1 METRSSPSV
10 AVLHCLA
17 LTAGVPSF
25 STAPKPHLFHQL
37 QEDFDMERLTRV
49 YLREEKRQQTRE
61 DVDLESRHKR
71 TRSLSPPPPPP
82 SRSAVNSSSSSSSAS
97 SSSASP
103 SSSSPSSPSSSCE
116 EQTSAKKK
124 KKAKREKPSKKAA
137 AAKQPHTK
145 LGEQQRRRVKSA
157 HANTSSSLLNDDGG
171 AVAKEEKKTKKH
183 KQQQKTKKKKS
194 AAISSPRALPPPPLE
209 EEGHLLAPSSSS
221 SSASKLSTEKQPPLV
236 DPVMLTE
243 LGPHDPKWTF
253 TRPNGQKVVYGALSL
268 ADYMLCSGDFTEP
281 HTRVPFG
288 DGDLSEIDA
297 LVALHS
303 KSVLLRQRRLQGGV
317 GEGEVE
323 GVVQRGS
330 VLKAKQTPSL
340 FEEGRFRRDALNGLE
355 RCAGEVVAEVVWV
368 MEACGQ
374 QTQTQTG
381 QFGGGQGHGQA
392 EYDAYGNHTGTVG
405 GGSGGSGGGGGS
417 SSGGSSS
424 GSSSGHHGGSQAYLN
439 VEEAQLRLVLSLFP
453 SLADLHRQLRDA
465 DPTFARQCVA
475 SYALFVQGP
484 PNRPTRDG
492 GRLLPMV
499 LTFLSEL
506 PSS

>member
-1 METRSSPSV
+1 V
-10 AVLHCLA
+10 AVLGLA
-17 LTAGVPSF
+17 LGSLDHTAHTTSCVSF
-25 STAPKPHLFHQL
+25 CHFFFDILF
-37 QEDFDMERLTRV
+37 
-49 YLREEKRQQTRE
+49 
-61 DVDLESRHKR
+61 SWS
-71 TRSLSPPPPPP
+71 SLS
-82 SRSAVNSSSSSSSAS
+82 
-97 SSSASP
+97 
-103 SSSSPSSPSSSCE
+103 C
-116 EQTSAKKK
+116 
-124 KKAKREKPSKKAA
+124 
-137 AAKQPHTK
+137 
-145 LGEQQRRRVKSA
+145 G
-157 HANTSSSLLNDDGG
+157 
-171 AVAKEEKKTKKH
+171 
-183 KQQQKTKKKKS
+183 
-194 AAISSPRALPPPPLE
+194 
-209 EEGHLLAPSSSS
+209 
-221 SSASKLSTEKQPPLV
+221 
-236 DPVMLTE
+236 
-243 LGPHDPKWTF
+243 W
-253 TRPNGQKVVYGALSL
+253 
-268 ADYMLCSGDFTEP
+268 LCK
-281 HTRVPFG
+281 
-288 DGDLSEIDA
+288 GDLSEIDA

-405 GGSGGSGGGGGS
+405 GGSGGGGGGS
-417 SSGGSSS
+417 SSSSGSSSS

>member
-82 SRSAVNSSSSSSSAS
+82 SRSAVNSSSSSSAS

-124 KKAKREKPSKKAA
+124 KKKAKRETPSKKAA

-157 HANTSSSLLNDDGG
+157 YANTSSSLLNDDGG

-221 SSASKLSTEKQPPLV
+221 SASKLSTEKQAPLV

-303 KSVLLRQRRLQGGV
+303 KSVLLRQRGLQGGV

-417 SSGGSSS
+417 SSGGSGTRGKHEQWRRSPRRRGSS
-424 GSSSGHHGGSQAYLN
+424 GSHTGAGWWWRG
-439 VEEAQLRLVLSLFP
+439 E
-453 SLADLHRQLRDA
+453 
-465 DPTFARQCVA
+465 
-475 SYALFVQGP
+475 
-484 PNRPTRDG
+484 
-492 GRLLPMV
+492 
-499 LTFLSEL
+499 
-506 PSS
+506 

>member
-103 SSSSPSSPSSSCE
+103 SSSSPSSSCE

-157 HANTSSSLLNDDGG
+157 YANTSSSLLNDDGG

-221 SSASKLSTEKQPPLV
+221 SSSSKLSTEKQPPLV

-243 LGPHDPKWTF
+243 LGPQDPKWTF

-405 GGSGGSGGGGGS
+405 GGSGGGGGGS
-417 SSGGSSS
+417 SSSSGSSSS

-453 SLADLHRQLRDA
+453 SLADLHRQ
-465 DPTFARQCVA
+465 V
-475 SYALFVQGP
+475 
-484 PNRPTRDG
+484 
-492 GRLLPMV
+492 
-499 LTFLSEL
+499 
-506 PSS
+506 